1 MLPMKSNIVCAQDA
15 RSSLEP
21 LKREVAL
28 AWYFAWSDTHARYKR
43 SILGPFWLVLSTII
57 GVGGLG
63 LVWSE
68 LLHVDRATFLPM
80 LTIGLVVW
88 QLISGCITAAANVF
102 HAKASIIKNIR
113 TPALRISL
121 QLLFSQVVNFLHNL
135 VIILLV
141 LVLFPAHLSIT
152 CLLSVIGLVL
162 VLANLLWV
170 IQVIGFL
177 GARYRDFDPLIGSVM
192 PLLFFLSPVLFRSRD
207 LGSMS
212 FLMAFNPIA
221 YWIEIVR
228 DPLLGGVPSMWHYA
242 VTIGMA
248 LFGWAFA
255 LTLTKAKA
263 HRLPFWV

>member
-1 MLPMKSNIVCAQDA
+1 MNSNIVRA
-15 RSSLEP
+15 RGAISSLEP

-43 SILGPFWLVLSTII
+43 SLLGPFWLVLSTVI

-63 LVWSE
+63 LVWST
-68 LLHVDRATFLPM
+68 LLNVDRATFLPL

-88 QLISGCITAAANVF
+88 QLISGCITGAANMF

-113 TPALRISL
+113 TPTLRISL
-121 QLLFSQVVNFLHNL
+121 QLLFTQVVNFLHNL
-135 VIILLV
+135 VIVVCV
-141 LVLFPAHLSIT
+141 LVLFPAHLSAT
-152 CLLSVIGLVL
+152 GLLSIVGLVL

-177 GARYRDFDPLIGSVM
+177 GARYRDFDPLIGSIM

-228 DPLLGGVPSMWHYA
+228 DPLLGVAPSKWHYV
-242 VTIGMA
+242 VTIVMA
-248 LFGWAFA
+248 LFGWALA
-255 LTLTKAKA
+255 LTLTKVKA